1 MFTYLI
7 IFGMGAITFVIEKK
21 MTGEQQGNSIFMFIE
36 YLMDTVI
43 DLMTTY
49 FMLDPTGRVTVTQ
62 SGSGMNEISY
72 GKSAILISLVIAVLW
87 GCVLAFFHKNVKC
100 RISADKRHGK

>member
-7 IFGMGAITFVIEKK
+7 IFGMGAITFVLEKK
-21 MTGEQQGNSIFMFIE
+21 LSGRPQENNIFMFVE
-36 YLMDTVI
+36 YLMYTVI

-49 FMLDPTGRVTVTQ
+49 FMLEPTGRVTVTQ

-100 RISADKRHGK
+100 RISADEQQGK